1 MKFVILTIVFTL
13 FSFAG
18 FFNETAASDKAEY
31 LENDRLCKMFTKK
44 VEDYKKT
51 MRADFLAETT
61 LASYEHRASL
71 FCKKADNIKDELTP
85 DVLTELNVTTK
96 TNTPEI
102 NTTDINQ
109 STSIKS

>member
-1 MKFVILTIVFTL
+1 MKIFILFTL
-13 FSFAG
+13 LAAFSFAG
-18 FFNETAASDKAEY
+18 FFNETADKDKAEY

-44 VEDYKKT
+44 VEDYKRT

-96 TNTPEI
+96 TNTLEI
-102 NTTDINQ
+102 NTTDVNQ